1 MPSSTPALDE
11 LVCFALYSASRLMGQ
26 TYRSLLA
33 EWDLTYPQYLVLV
46 VLWRS
51 DGAGVGEIG
60 AQLGLDSGTL
70 SPLLKRMEVRG
81 LVRRTRSA
89 TDERTVAVTL
99 TDRGRA
105 LREELSGIPACLA
118 RETGMSASEAAET
131 LTLLHDLTARLS
143 KADAEAAAV

>member
-1 MPSSTPALDE
+1 MPSSPPALDE

-51 DGAGVGEIG
+51 DGASVGEIG
-60 AQLGLDSGTL
+60 VQLGLDSGTL
-70 SPLLKRMEVRG
+70 SPLIKRMEVRG
-81 LVRRTRSA
+81 LVRRARSA
-89 TDERTVAVTL
+89 ADERTVAVTL
-99 TDRGRA
+99 TERGRG

-118 RETGMSASEAAET
+118 RETGMSALEASEA
-131 LTLLHDLTARLS
+131 LTLLHNLIGRLTRT
-143 KADAEAAAV
+143 DVEPAAV